1 MLDMTRQSANATAAA
16 KIASIGRGSERFE
29 FEITTTPRSTA
40 EMSAKLDRRNR
51 RRDAEPGPHGAL

>member
-1 MLDMTRQSANATAAA
+1 MLDMSRQSANNTAAA

-40 EMSAKLDRRNR
+40 EMSAKPGRRDRQS
-51 RRDAEPGPHGAL
+51 DAEPGAHDAL